1 MGRGTDRERNKA
13 DVMKDRG
20 YKAFRAG
27 ASGGGTERERPDV
40 IAGRADL
47 VRLIGSEVKAREPPV
62 YISKQEL
69 TDLMIFCGR
78 FGAEP
83 WFDFWWPYNTEYDH
97 SFVSLTPAEV
107 MDLEGADGE
116 TKKAFRVKE
125 EIAKEHGH
133 HREEFTESRSAQDFS
148 HEIDRG
154 HNASLEVAKAI
165 PVERLESVKEDG
177 VYEEEGILRDILIE
191 RYV

>member
-1 MGRGTDRERNKA
+1 
-13 DVMKDRG
+13 
-20 YKAFRAG
+20 
-27 ASGGGTERERPDV
+27 
-40 IAGRADL
+40 
-47 VRLIGSEVKAREPPV
+47 VKAREPPV

-69 TDLMIFCGR
+69 TDLLIFCAN

-83 WFDFWWPYNTEYDH
+83 WFDFWWPYNSEYDH

-148 HEIDRG
+148 YEIDRG
-154 HNASLEVAKAI
+154 HSVSIGVARAI
-165 PVERLESVKEDG
+165 PVEKLEQVKEDDA
-177 VYEEEGILRDILIE
+177 YEEEGVMRDILLPDM
-191 RYV
+191 